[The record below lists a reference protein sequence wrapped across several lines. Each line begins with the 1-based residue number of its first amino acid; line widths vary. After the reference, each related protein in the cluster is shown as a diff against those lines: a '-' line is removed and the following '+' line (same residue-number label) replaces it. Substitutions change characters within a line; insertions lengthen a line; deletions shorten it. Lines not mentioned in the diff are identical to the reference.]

1 MRLKQR
7 TYVSQRYTV
16 TLKHLSSSTDCVV
29 CRKTQPQQLS
39 GICTHIKSG
48 GQKSAYVFLYL
59 PFHHLFFYDS
69 IHRLNGWSEQFSE
82 TIRFSRAF
90 WREKCMFSLCH
101 FARVRYEPRETQ
113 PLVFTAC
120 KFSKNKA
127 LSFYIKLSPPKES
140 FYYILLKSQVYQ
152 EILQFHHRKSNYPI
166 QFTYL
171 PFGHLV
177 FYKVI

>member
-1 MRLKQR
+1 
-7 TYVSQRYTV
+7 
-16 TLKHLSSSTDCVV
+16 
-29 CRKTQPQQLS
+29 
-39 GICTHIKSG
+39 
-48 GQKSAYVFLYL
+48 
-59 PFHHLFFYDS
+59 
-69 IHRLNGWSEQFSE
+69 
-82 TIRFSRAF
+82 
-90 WREKCMFSLCH
+90 MFSLCH

-113 PLVFTAC
+113 PLVFIAC

-152 EILQFHHRKSNYPI
+152 EILQFHHRNSNYPI